1 MNTASG
7 LLQRPGSR
15 KPLFVMIY
23 AWLAWGLFAITGLYL
38 VAFLGGILVPKD
50 IDSGRVAAWPVALLI
65 NLELLA
71 LFGLQHSVMARP
83 WFKHWLARY
92 VPLPAGRSTY
102 VLASTIM
109 IALLMWLWRPM
120 PETIWRFEHP
130 LAQAPMWLL
139 FAAGWGLMGAATTW
153 IDQSDLLGLRQA
165 RCYFRGRVYRPVPF
179 QVRAGYRY
187 CRHPMM
193 SGVILGVWATPHLTV
208 GHALLAAGL
217 TAYILI
223 GIHFEEREALEQLG
237 PDYASYR
244 ASVPMLMPWPGRS
257 VAPLS

>member
-7 LLQRPGSR
+7 LLPRPGSR
-15 KPLFVMIY
+15 EPLFVLIY

-38 VAFLGGILVPKD
+38 VGFLGGILVPKD
-50 IDSGRVAAWPVALLI
+50 VDTGRVTAWPVALLI

-83 WFKHWLARY
+83 WFKGWLARY

-102 VLASTIM
+102 VLASTLM
-109 IALLMWLWRPM
+109 IILLMWLWRPM

-165 RCYFRGRVYRPVPF
+165 RCYFQGRTYRPVPF

-244 ASVPMLMPWPGRS
+244 ASVPMLMPRPGRS
-257 VAPLS
+257 AAPLS